1 MLRNL
6 SQIWLLRSS
15 IYNRDMDY
23 SFYKYDFLRMAM
35 QSDIIICWNWLS
47 PLACINGMQLHNC
60 VQYTRCSNCSLE
72 FWCSVLYFI
81 ITKYKSTWTSYQG
94 LVFKTMMYLTICL
107 EKKNSQ
113 ESLEKVCIQLC
124 PINIMNNVQEKIN
137 QIQALHLWLL
147 SGNYM

>member
-6 SQIWLLRSS
+6 SRIWLLRSS

-35 QSDIIICWNWLS
+35 QSDIIICGNWLS
-47 PLACINGMQLHNC
+47 PLACINGVQLHNC
-60 VQYTRCSNCSLE
+60 VQYTRCFNCSLE
-72 FWCSVLYFI
+72 FWCSVPYFI
-81 ITKYKSTWTSYQG
+81 IKKYKSTWTSYQG
-94 LVFKTMMYLTICL
+94 LVFKTRMYLTICL